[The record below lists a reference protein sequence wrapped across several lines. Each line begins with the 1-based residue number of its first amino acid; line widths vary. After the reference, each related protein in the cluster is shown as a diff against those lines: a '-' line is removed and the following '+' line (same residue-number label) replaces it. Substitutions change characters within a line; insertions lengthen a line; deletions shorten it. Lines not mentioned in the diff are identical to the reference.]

1 MKAKRVLIVGLGHLG
16 SSLAEELWDTHVE
29 VTVIDKSEA
38 AVEALKDHAAAAFV
52 ADGSDPRVLEGLGAD
67 EIDVAVVTFAE
78 DFEACVLAVSSLS
91 QMKVPTIIAR
101 GANERQAAVLRAV
114 GATRVVLVEHEMG
127 RRLAPEVLSP
137 AASDLVEY
145 ASAFRVFPW
154 NVPTTLAGKSLAEC
168 AFTFLPYP
176 FCHQCI
182 HFPGL
187 HHGPHQRQRFSG
199 HHKPEVVPARGK
211 PRHTQDAHRIL
222 RKGRRYMAQ
231 DFIGDIRQATV
242 RINQGA
248 ISVHGNGID
257 GQVTAQ

>member
-168 AFTFLPYP
+168 AFTSRHEVSVLGYWRKVATPTAKKPKPVVPGPDYRVQP
-176 FCHQCI
+176 GDTLLVI
-182 HFPGL
+182 GL
-187 HHGPHQRQRFSG
+187 HEAVERFLADVG
-199 HHKPEVVPARGK
+199 E
-211 PRHTQDAHRIL
+211 
-222 RKGRRYMAQ
+222 
-231 DFIGDIRQATV
+231 
-242 RINQGA
+242 
-248 ISVHGNGID
+248 
-257 GQVTAQ
+257 

>member
-52 ADGSDPRVLEGLGAD
+52 ADGSDPRVLEGLAAG
-67 EIDVAVVTFAE
+67 EMDVAVVTFAE
-78 DFEACVLAVSSLS
+78 DFEACVLAVASLS
-91 QMKVPTIIAR
+91 QLKVPTIIAR

-154 NVPTTLAGKSLAEC
+154 SVPTALSGKSLAEC
-168 AFTFLPYP
+168 AFTSRHEIAVLGYWRKVTATAGKRPKPVVPGPDYRVQP
-176 FCHQCI
+176 GDTLLVI
-182 HFPGL
+182 GL
-187 HHGPHQRQRFSG
+187 H
-199 HHKPEVVPARGK
+199 
-211 PRHTQDAHRIL
+211 DAVESFL
-222 RKGRRYMAQ
+222 ADVGE
-231 DFIGDIRQATV
+231 
-242 RINQGA
+242 
-248 ISVHGNGID
+248 
-257 GQVTAQ
+257 